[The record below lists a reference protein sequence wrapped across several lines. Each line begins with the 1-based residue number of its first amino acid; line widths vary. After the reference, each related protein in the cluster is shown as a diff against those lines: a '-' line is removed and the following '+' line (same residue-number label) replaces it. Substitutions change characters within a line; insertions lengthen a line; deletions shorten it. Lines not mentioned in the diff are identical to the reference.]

1 MESKEGSD
9 SHKAVLSCPPVGR
22 NFLDVG
28 FSSCGG
34 GKRKQR
40 VTFCFG
46 LPERGDPGPLSLFH
60 PEDLVDTG
68 HQECACV
75 PTLHRQCV

>member
-1 MESKEGSD
+1 MESKEGPD
-9 SHKAVLSCPPVGR
+9 SQKAVLSWKK
-22 NFLDVG
+22 FLDVG
-28 FSSCGG
+28 FSSCGR

-46 LPERGDPGPLSLFH
+46 LPEHGDPGPLTLFH

-68 HQECACV
+68 HQESAQAMCV
-75 PTLHRQCV
+75 SI